1 MAAKPPTQHSPVAEP
16 HARLSTEETE
26 GFWSSCNVTRHHQ
39 FSTASDSIEYF
50 NWRNDQYLCYLDLMP
65 VDAADGLSVLD
76 YGCGPGH
83 DLVGFGLYSK
93 PKLLIGIDVSEPSLS
108 EARHRLALHGIRAQL
123 TKLDPTDTRLPLASD
138 SIDLIHCS
146 GVLHH
151 VPRPDLV
158 LEEFR
163 RVLRPGGRAQIMVY
177 NYDSVFL
184 HLYVA
189 HRKMIVESLYRD
201 LDVEAAFAR
210 LTDGDTCPISIAY
223 KPHVFIQLAEQAGF
237 KPRLLG
243 AAISTHEMALLPARF
258 EAIMDRRLPEE
269 HRRFLSSLTFS
280 DRGLPLYNGT
290 VAGVDG
296 CFELVLPSSS
306 RSRTVGGQ
314 PEGTPT
320 ASAPAPGR
328 AMRSESQDPG
338 APRKFNVLVLYDDHS
353 THIMTVREHL
363 QAFAHHSKNN
373 IFFLPAT
380 LDYVSP
386 IPEVVPSAWDFSCF
400 DAVIL
405 HYSVRLNFVDFFSAP
420 LAKSFAEFDGLKIL
434 FIQDE
439 YDNVELV
446 RRWLDRLQF
455 DIIFT
460 CVPKESIDLVYPRER
475 FARTEFVPTLTGFV
489 PDHAGIDVFATPI
502 EDRRIRIGYR
512 GRDLPPLYGRLGR
525 DKFRIGMDMRR
536 LAAERGVPV
545 DIELASEKRIYGT
558 DWFRFLGSCRATLGT
573 ESGSNVFDFTGEL
586 QKISQANSDRPYDE
600 VYKQYFEAHEGPVR
614 MNQISPKVFEAIRL
628 RTALV
633 LFEGEYSG
641 VIKPHEHYIPLKHD
655 YSNVDEVF
663 AMLENVPY
671 LNELT
676 ERAYRD
682 VILPGTYSYRRFVA
696 GVDRH
701 IDSRIMTPPRAEL
714 ICVPLM
720 RRRHVNDRP
729 ELVSYRAAQD
739 FALNT
744 AILGGDLQR
753 GSFADLVAAGPGSL
767 PIQRH
772 PARPDPVEASVPTE
786 APSVHVVPLA
796 ESVDIVAQPR
806 PPRLRG
812 KIVYSLKE
820 KMDRYHGGGERQNWL
835 SLDRILWRLLP
846 RPMRVAIAARLR
858 AIT

>member
-1 MAAKPPTQHSPVAEP
+1 MNISAKPPTETSRIAEP
-16 HARLSTEETE
+16 DARLNTDAND
-26 GFWSSCNVTRHHQ
+26 GFWSSHNVTRHHQ

-50 NWRNDQYLCYLDLMP
+50 NWRNDQYLGYLDLMP

-93 PKLLIGIDVSEPSLS
+93 PKLLTGIDVSEPSLT
-108 EARHRLALHGIRAQL
+108 EAGHRLALHGIRAQL
-123 TKLDPTDTRLPLASD
+123 IKLHPADTRLPLASN

-151 VPRPDLV
+151 VPRPDLI

-189 HRKMIVESLYRD
+189 HQKMIVEGLYRD
-201 LDVEAAFAR
+201 LDVEAAFAK

-223 KPHVFIQLAEQAGF
+223 KPHRFIELADQAGF
-237 KPRLLG
+237 KTRILG
-243 AAISTHEMALLPARF
+243 AAISAHEMALLPAHF
-258 EAIMDRRLPEE
+258 EAIMDPRLPAE

-296 CFELVLPSSS
+296 CFELVLPSSL
-306 RSRTVGGQ
+306 RPRTVEGQ

-320 ASAPAPGR
+320 AR
-328 AMRSESQDPG
+328 AATGGETATMSESRDSG
-338 APRKFNVLVLYDDHS
+338 APHKLNVLVLYGDHS

-373 IFFLPAT
+373 FFFLPAS
-380 LDYVSP
+380 SP
-386 IPEVVPSAWDFSCF
+386 TPQVVPSAWDFSCF

-405 HYSVRLNFVDFFSAP
+405 HYSVRLTYPDHFPAP
-420 LAKSFAEFDGLKIL
+420 LAKGLAEFDGLKIL

-446 RRWLDRLQF
+446 RRWLDRLRF

-460 CVPKESIDLVYPRER
+460 CVPKESIHLVYPRER
-475 FARTEFVPTLTGFV
+475 FARTEFIPTLTGYV
-489 PDHAGIDVFATPI
+489 PDHAGIESFARPI
-502 EDRRIRIGYR
+502 EVRKIHIGYR
-512 GRDLPPLYGRLGR
+512 GRDLPPHYGRLGR

-545 DIELASEKRIYGT
+545 DIELSSENRIYGT
-558 DWFRFLGSCRATLGT
+558 DWYRFLGSCRATLGT
-573 ESGSNVFDFTGEL
+573 ESGSNIFDFSGEL
-586 QKISQANSDRPYDE
+586 WKLSQANSDRPYDE

-614 MNQISPKVFEAIRL
+614 MNQISPRVFESIRL

-641 VIKPHEHYIPLKHD
+641 VIKPHEHYIPLRED

-663 AMLENVPY
+663 ALLDNVTY

-682 VILPGTYSYRRFVA
+682 VVLPETYSYRRFVA

-701 IDSRIMTPPRAEL
+701 IDSRVLTPPRAEL

-720 RRRHVNDRP
+720 RRRRMDDKP
-729 ELVSYRAAQD
+729 ELVSYRDAHD
-739 FALNT
+739 LVLNT
-744 AILGGDLQR
+744 GILGGDLQR
-753 GSFADLVAAGPGSL
+753 TAFANLVASGSSDFPFQRQPANPGPV
-767 PIQRH
+767 Q
-772 PARPDPVEASVPTE
+772 ASVSTA
-786 APSVHVVPLA
+786 APSVHAVRLAGSVGIAARLLPL
-796 ESVDIVAQPR
+796 
-806 PPRLRG
+806 RLRRG
-812 KIVYSLKE
+812 IAYSLKE
-820 KMDRYHGGGERQNWL
+820 KMDRYHRCSERPNL
-835 SLDRILWRLLP
+835 FNLDRVLWRLLP
-846 RPMRVAIAARLR
+846 RSVRVAVAARLR